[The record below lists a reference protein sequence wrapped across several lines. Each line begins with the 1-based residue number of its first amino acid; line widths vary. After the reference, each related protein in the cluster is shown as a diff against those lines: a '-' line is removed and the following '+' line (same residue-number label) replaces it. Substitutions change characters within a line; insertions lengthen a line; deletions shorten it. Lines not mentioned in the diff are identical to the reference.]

1 MNAKPLPP
9 LRVGAVPFL
18 NGRPL
23 VRFLDV
29 SEPPPIRL
37 TLEVPSLLT
46 EMMKDGSLD
55 VALLPAIEYFRAGNY
70 RVIPGISISADG
82 EVQSVRIYSKTP
94 IQDIRSVALD
104 SSSRTS
110 AALARILLKR
120 KLARIPL
127 ITSCS
132 PDASLDDLDADA
144 MLLIGDPAMRFRSN
158 TPVHT
163 LDLGQAWKELT
174 GLPFVYAMWVVR
186 DRVDVR
192 GLAARLSRARDR
204 GLASIADISA
214 EASREIGLAE
224 NVCLGYLRDIMSYGL
239 GPREINALKLFQ
251 ELAAEDGLCP
261 GGVDIAFDHS

>member
-1 MNAKPLPP
+1 M
-9 LRVGAVPFL
+9 
-18 NGRPL
+18 
-23 VRFLDV
+23 
-29 SEPPPIRL
+29 
-37 TLEVPSLLT
+37 
-46 EMMKDGSLD
+46 
-55 VALLPAIEYFRAGNY
+55 
-70 RVIPGISISADG
+70 
-82 EVQSVRIYSKTP
+82 
-94 IQDIRSVALD
+94 
-104 SSSRTS
+104 
-110 AALARILLKR
+110 
-120 KLARIPL
+120 
-127 ITSCS
+127 
-132 PDASLDDLDADA
+132 
-144 MLLIGDPAMRFRSN
+144 
-158 TPVHT
+158 

-224 NVCLGYLRDIMSYGL
+224 NVCLGYLREIMSYRL